1 MTHIDRGTLNSRQIE
16 NYNFAKLSAIL
27 ADYGF
32 NTMRLS
38 ADWNG
43 SDLIAQHIDGCSL
56 QVQLKGR
63 FGFWQK
69 YRGKSLYMA
78 FPASN
83 GEWYLYPH
91 DELLQIVLPRIENTP
106 SWNGETSGEAGYSW
120 PGIPA
125 WVQDLL
131 EPFRVKEAQPLV
143 GSAR

>member
-1 MTHIDRGTLNSRQIE
+1 MTHVDPRTLNSRQIE

-43 SDLIAQHIDGCSL
+43 ADLIAQHIDGSSL

-78 FPASN
+78 FPATN

-91 DELLQIVLPRIENTP
+91 DELLQVVLPRIESTP
-106 SWNGETSGEAGYSW
+106 SWKGETSGEAGYSW

-125 WVQDLL
+125 WAQDLL
-131 EPFRVKEAQPLV
+131 EPYRVKAALN
-143 GSAR
+143 GGLR